1 MADCFIL
8 DDDAEDFVD
17 VVAVDPLWVED
28 VVVDVMIDRQWD
40 LGGCGLVLRIF
51 SDYFQSGRFS
61 RLVLQIG
68 LQTGF
73 IGVYIGDRNHKIY
86 FRLEFG

>member
-17 VVAVDPLWVED
+17 VVAVDPLGVED

-51 SDYFQSGRFS
+51 SDYFQSGQYFQIISNLADFPDWFCRLVC
-61 RLVLQIG
+61 RLVL
-68 LQTGF
+68 
-73 IGVYIGDRNHKIY
+73 
-86 FRLEFG
+86 